1 MKAIRIHG
9 FGGPEVLRYEE
20 TAEPA
25 AGPGQVVIRVHAAGV
40 NPVDTYI
47 RSGIYGDRPKPFTPG
62 SDAAGVIEAVGD
74 GVTAFKP
81 GDRVYTSATITGA
94 YAQKALAEADTV
106 YPLPDNVTF
115 TQGAGINVPYA
126 TAYRAIVHRAKAQT
140 GESVLIHGASGGVG
154 IAAVQIARTLGLT
167 VYGTAGTE
175 EGRELV
181 RKEGAHHVFDHSA
194 GNYLQDAVLM
204 TPDGKGFD
212 IILEMLANVNL
223 GKDLPALARFGRVV
237 VIGSRGPVEI
247 NPRDTMSRDAS
258 ILGMTLFNATP
269 EERHEIH
276 AALYEGLANSTLRPI
291 VDKEMPLAEAANAH
305 VEIMKSSGHHGKI
318 VLIP

>member
-20 TAEPA
+20 VAEPT
-25 AGPGQVVIRVHAAGV
+25 AGPDQVVIQVHAAGV

-47 RSGIYGDRPKPFTPG
+47 RSGIYGDRPMPFTPG
-62 SDAAGVIEAVGD
+62 SDAAGTIEAVGE
-74 GVTAFKP
+74 GVTAFKT

-94 YAQKALAEADTV
+94 YAQKALAESDTI

-115 TQGAGINVPYA
+115 TQGAGVNTPYA
-126 TAYRAIVHRAKAQT
+126 TAYRALVHRAKAQA
-140 GESVLIHGASGGVG
+140 GESVLVHGASGGVG

-167 VYGTAGTE
+167 VFGTAGTE

-181 RKEGAHHVFDHSA
+181 RREGAHHVFDHGA

-204 TPDGKGFD
+204 TSDSKGFD
-212 IILEMLANVNL
+212 IILEMLANINL

-247 NPRDTMSRDAS
+247 NPRDTMGRDAS
-258 ILGMTLFNATP
+258 ILGMILFNATP

-276 AALYEGLANSTLRPI
+276 AALYEDLANGTLRPI